1 MSDPQDRYAL
11 GVIALG
17 VIGVLC
23 AVLIVFGEARGG
35 PGQAQWY
42 WLLGGAALG
51 AIFLVY
57 GLILLLLRKMGMIG
71 PRRAEAEDDLRGRW
85 TKPVP

>member
-1 MSDPQDRYAL
+1 MNDPRTRYAL
-11 GVIALG
+11 GVYALGALG
-17 VIGVLC
+17 VVC
-23 AVLIVFGEARGG
+23 AVLIVLGETRGG
-35 PGQAQWY
+35 PGEGRWY

-51 AIFLVY
+51 MIFVVY
-57 GLILLLLRKMGMIG
+57 GFILLLLRKMGMIG